1 MKRNKFL
8 YFAMA
13 MVVSSLFSCKEE
25 GPFINFEEG
34 QNTLVDTSYLSTTP
48 IPSQNKNVLFEEF
61 SGVRCSNCP
70 AGNAATNSIY
80 AANPG
85 RVVPVTIHSDFL
97 GFPYENDQDL
107 RNDEANEI
115 ANSLGPVGQ
124 KPAAFVNRKVI
135 NGLRLLGSISTWSA
149 EVANE
154 LAQSSF
160 VNMNLE
166 VVSSDLTERS
176 LRYRITLSYSAAA
189 DHHNLGFFL
198 TESEIETD
206 QLDGSVHVTGYI
218 HEFVLRKAITPIIGE
233 DLANSVEQN
242 TVIVKEFE
250 IDLDDFDS
258 EKIWDMSHMYLVAF
272 IRLDNDNIE
281 NAAMVKIL
289 P

>member
-1 MKRNKFL
+1 MNRNKRIYLALTSILLSF
-8 YFAMA
+8 YA
-13 MVVSSLFSCKEE
+13 CKEE

-80 AANPG
+80 AANPE
-85 RVVPVTIHSDFL
+85 RLVPVTIHSDFL

-154 LAQSSF
+154 LSLSSF

-166 VVSSDLTERS
+166 IVSSNLVERT

-189 DHHNLGFFL
+189 THHNLGFFL

-233 DLANSVEQN
+233 DLASAVEQN
-242 TVIVKEFE
+242 TVIIKEFE

-258 EKIWDMSHMYLVAF
+258 DKIWDMSHMYLVAF
-272 IRLDNDNIE
+272 IRLDNDYIE
-281 NAAMVKIL
+281 NATMVKIL

>member
-1 MKRNKFL
+1 MIRNNFL
-8 YFAMA
+8 YFAIA
-13 MVVSSLFSCKEE
+13 LIVLSLFSCKEE
-25 GPFINFEEG
+25 GPFINFEDG
-34 QNTLVDTSYLSTTP
+34 QTTLVDTSYLSSTP

-80 AANPG
+80 TANPG
-85 RVVPVTIHSDFL
+85 RVVPVTVHSDFL

-107 RNDEANEI
+107 RNTEANEI

-149 EVANE
+149 EINNE

-166 VVSSDLTERS
+166 IVSSDLTART

-189 DHHNLGFFL
+189 AHHNLGFFL

-206 QLDGSVHVTGYI
+206 QLDGSVLISDYI

-233 DLANSVEQN
+233 DLASAVEQN
-242 TVIVKEFE
+242 TVIIKEFE

-258 EKIWDMSHMYLVAF
+258 EIVWDMAHMYLVAF

-281 NAAMVKIL
+281 NATMVKIL